1 MGTIAHQ
8 AKNAVHNHC
17 VPPPPPAPKKQK
29 QQQTITKKIKGQNP
43 YLNLNLT
50 MSLNKTSTMPI
61 FVVFRL
67 IDYNHLIYVVC
78 YAIIE
83 KKIILFDLLFDSNK
97 KILECRLTLIMLGM
111 LK

>member
-1 MGTIAHQ
+1 
-8 AKNAVHNHC
+8 
-17 VPPPPPAPKKQK
+17 
-29 QQQTITKKIKGQNP
+29 
-43 YLNLNLT
+43 
-50 MSLNKTSTMPI
+50 MPI

-78 YAIIE
+78 YAIFE
-83 KKIILFDLLFDSNK
+83 KQIILFDHLFDSNK